1 MKKLFKGFLL
11 FICVAAVSV
20 SFASCGYKDAGFTE
34 KTTRS
39 DSVEQTE
46 QTVTASGKYYY
57 NKLSDREKRAYDKIL
72 SKIYTMPEEEL
83 YIPNIDSG
91 ELDTAY
97 NALLKDNPDVF
108 FTGRQVHHREFALGL
123 LCRFEYIFSAEEY
136 ETCKAELDAVCDEVI
151 ASLSDPDDEWQ
162 TELEIHDYII
172 ENCRYKIVENE
183 HIYSSAYGALVNG
196 EAACEGYSKAIQL
209 LLDRAGI
216 ENYVICGQAT
226 NNNGSGSHMWNIVKI
241 NGDFYHL
248 DATWND
254 PTDNE
259 SENHRYFNVTDEM
272 ISQTHSD
279 FSEDFECTATA
290 ENYYVRMG
298 TSFGKYNSTH
308 KKEMISVVAREVNA
322 GNGEVEFCFV
332 SEADAINAYDAL
344 VSGDM
349 TDYQSVSSETGV
361 DFGEVNPTYKIL
373 SNLNLVQIYWNMP
386 TEGTDTNG

>member
-11 FICVAAVSV
+11 FICVAVVSV

-72 SKIYTMPEEEL
+72 SEIYTMPEEEV
-83 YIPNIDSG
+83 YISNVKSK

-108 FTGRQVHHREFALGL
+108 FTGRQVHHRELGLGL
-123 LCRFEYIFSAEEY
+123 LCTFEYIFPAEEY
-136 ETCKAELDAVCDEVI
+136 EMRKAELDAVCDEVI
-151 ASLSDPDDEWQ
+151 ESLSDPDDEWQ
-162 TELEIHDYII
+162 TELEIHDYVI

-196 EAACEGYSKAIQL
+196 EAACEGYSKAIHL

-216 ENYVICGQAT
+216 ENYVICGKAT
-226 NNNGSGSHMWNIVKI
+226 NDNSSVLHMWNIVKI

-290 ENYYVRMG
+290 ENYYIKMG

-308 KKEMISVVAREVNA
+308 KKTMISVVAREVNA
-322 GNGEVEFCFV
+322 GNGEVEFCFG
-332 SEADAINAYDAL
+332 SEADAIKAYDAL
-344 VSGDM
+344 GSSDM

-361 DFGEVNPTYKIL
+361 DFGKVNPTYKIL
-373 SNLNLVQIYWNMP
+373 SNLNLVQIYWNTP